1 MLPCVFNN
9 TIHTVNFCRLKI
21 FLRNPKPGAQGIDR
35 GSDDKRVALTTVG
48 QLPNLEG
55 LLWAVEEST
64 NDGKVYIIRD
74 YGYSFLEFINY
85 WYVLHKILNQRN
97 LQS

>member
-1 MLPCVFNN
+1 MSVED
-9 TIHTVNFCRLKI
+9 

-48 QLPNLEG
+48 QLPNLVG

-64 NDGKVYIIRD
+64 NDEKVYIIRD
-74 YGYSFLEFINY
+74 YGSSFLERIHY
-85 WYVLHKILNQRN
+85 WYVRHKIFDKRN
-97 LQS
+97 